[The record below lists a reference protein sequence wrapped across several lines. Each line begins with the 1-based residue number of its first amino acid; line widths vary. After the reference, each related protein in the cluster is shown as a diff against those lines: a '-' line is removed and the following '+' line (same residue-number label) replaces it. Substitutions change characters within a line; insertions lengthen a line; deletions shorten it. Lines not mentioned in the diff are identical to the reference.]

1 MDDMHPKKYWR
12 HNSWSRKPINIFRLK
27 RKRYDGNYKVDEI
40 DCGVSYGWLDKKY
53 HYSPDY
59 YDDYASLKEFLN
71 HKANKRPCGINEIYL
86 FKLIY
91 LNSIC
96 QN

>member
-1 MDDMHPKKYWR
+1 MDEMLSKKYWR
-12 HNSWSRKPINIFRLK
+12 HNSWCSRPINIFRLK
-27 RKRYDGNYKVDEI
+27 RKRYDGNYKEDEI
-40 DCGVSYGWLDKKY
+40 DC
-53 HYSPDY
+53 
-59 YDDYASLKEFLN
+59 E
-71 HKANKRPCGINEIYL
+71 INEIYL